1 MRVELDNVGKRY
13 RLEWVLRGLSTTF
26 DEGTKYA
33 ITGPN
38 GSGKSTL
45 LRILSGHLTP
55 SQGSVSFFHKEKK
68 IDTGDVYQYMAYA
81 APYIDLI
88 EEFTLQ
94 EAIRFHRK
102 FISLQ
107 AGLDDKAMLDILAL
121 PKASQKQ
128 IRYFSSGMK
137 QRLKLAL
144 SICAASDILLL
155 DEPTSN
161 LDMQGINWYR
171 NLVHQFSNDRLLIIA
186 SNAEVDF
193 DFCSQRLSILDYKT
207 KRTA

>member
-13 RLEWVLRGLSTTF
+13 RLEWVLRGLSF
-26 DEGTKYA
+26 SFHDNTKYA

-45 LRILSGHLTP
+45 LRMLSGHLSP
-55 SQGSVSFFHKEKK
+55 SQGNVSFFRKDKK
-68 IDTGDVYQYMAYA
+68 IDAGDVYRYMAYA

-88 EEFTLQ
+88 EEFTLL
-94 EAIRFHRK
+94 EAMRFHQK
-102 FISLQ
+102 FNPLQ
-107 AGLDDKAMLDILAL
+107 AGLDTRALLDLLAL
-121 PKASQKQ
+121 PKATHKQ

-144 SICAASDILLL
+144 AICAQSDILLL

-161 LDMQGINWYR
+161 LDVQGINWYR
-171 NLVHQFSNDRLLIIA
+171 NLVHQFSNDRLVIIA

-193 DFCSQRLSILDYKT
+193 DFCSERLSILDYKS
-207 KRTA
+207 KK